1 LNYKNCN
8 FPFSNFTHQS
18 FHFSLTKTQAM
29 TAKTRTQSISLILAV
44 IALSLSSCAPVF
56 SELQSARTLGQGNI
70 EATPS
75 FSTVSFSHE
84 GESEGVQNHIG
95 LQLAYGIT
103 PGIDL
108 RFRYEH
114 IWFKDSDADQTYNV
128 IGLGPKFSLLE
139 NNIAFYVPVGRA
151 VGEYTSDTWQMH
163 PTMLF
168 TYPALNNKLD
178 ITFASKYLIAFCEDC
193 ENLVA
198 LNLGLAISEDVTRWA
213 VRPEF
218 GMLFNPGES
227 GHFWHLSL
235 GFTYGIS
242 R

>member
-1 LNYKNCN
+1 MCIHSSTKIQTM
-8 FPFSNFTHQS
+8 S
-18 FHFSLTKTQAM
+18 TKTC
-29 TAKTRTQSISLILAV
+29 TQSIILILAV
-44 IALSLSSCAPVF
+44 IAMSLSSCAPVF
-56 SELQSARTLGQGNI
+56 SELQSARTAGQGNI

-84 GESEGVQNHIG
+84 GESEGIQNHIG

-103 PGIDL
+103 ATVDL

-114 IWFKDSDADQTYNV
+114 IWFKDSEADQTYNV

-139 NNIAFYVPVGRA
+139 NNIAFYLPLGRA
-151 VGEYTSDTWQMH
+151 LGENTSETWQLH

-193 ENLVA
+193 DNLVA
-198 LNLGLAISEDVTRWA
+198 LNLGLAISEDVRRWA

-235 GFTYGIS
+235 GFTYGFG